1 MGRTGID
8 LTKCNNCLFR
18 AVYNGRPVSGTVK
31 VGEEWCNLIFDGGIV
46 SVRVSGLLEDSGIAD
61 FEIIPRAPETYK
73 DWQVG
78 DIIGFEDENGEIDI
92 IPEHLCR
99 VIFRSGELVAIADN
113 CEDADING
121 VYTCSQLYRECCR
134 LVLTDIE
141 QQIIEERKKAE
152 WEPQDGDVCY
162 AENIDG
168 YCTPFIY
175 RHTGLNRTAFYAAF
189 DKWGNVLI
197 YHGNAIS
204 KETMKMLRPATEEER
219 QRLFDAIAKEGRR
232 WNAEKKVVEDIPK
245 PYEFKKGEPVLVRT
259 FYDKTWGIGLYDAES
274 NNADMPYW
282 VYVGYKKSCYSECL
296 PYNEKTMHLLGTTE
310 DYKEE

>member
-1 MGRTGID
+1 M
-8 LTKCNNCLFR
+8 TKCINLRYMARIGDHHVIGRVGFDEDGY
-18 AVYNGRPVSGTVK
+18 VVLLHNGVK
-31 VGEEWCNLIFDGGIV
+31 PWRGNSIEEIMKIHGM
-46 SVRVSGLLEDSGIAD
+46 EY
-61 FEIIPRAPETYK
+61 FEIVPRDPETYR

-78 DIIGFEDENGEIDI
+78 DVIYNLDDEGNTVSGEDEM
-92 IPEHLCR
+92 CR
-99 VIFRSGELVAIADN
+99 VIFRSGELVAIAEN
-113 CEDADING
+113 YSAEEADING
-121 VYTCSQLYRECCR
+121 CYTCSQLFREGWR

-219 QRLFDAIAKEGRR
+219 HVTSR
-232 WNAEKKVVEDIPK
+232 
-245 PYEFKKGEPVLVRT
+245 
-259 FYDKTWGIGLYDAES
+259 
-274 NNADMPYW
+274 
-282 VYVGYKKSCYSECL
+282 
-296 PYNEKTMHLLGTTE
+296 H
-310 DYKEE
+310 

>member
-1 MGRTGID
+1 M
-8 LTKCNNCLFR
+8 
-18 AVYNGRPVSGTVK
+18 
-31 VGEEWCNLIFDGGIV
+31 
-46 SVRVSGLLEDSGIAD
+46 
-61 FEIIPRAPETYK
+61 
-73 DWQVG
+73 
-78 DIIGFEDENGEIDI
+78 
-92 IPEHLCR
+92 
-99 VIFRSGELVAIADN
+99 AIAEN
-113 CEDADING
+113 YSAEEADING
-121 VYTCSQLYRECCR
+121 CYTCSQLFREGWR

-245 PYEFKKGEPVLVRT
+245 PYEFRKGEPVLVRSELT
-259 FYDKTWGIGLYDAES
+259 DRWYIAVYQGKSDSPDR
-274 NNADMPYW
+274 PYLISDGTMSDFE
-282 VYVGYKKSCYSECL
+282 VSCII
-296 PYNEKTMHLLGTTE
+296 PYNEKTMHLLGTAE
-310 DYKEE
+310 DYREE